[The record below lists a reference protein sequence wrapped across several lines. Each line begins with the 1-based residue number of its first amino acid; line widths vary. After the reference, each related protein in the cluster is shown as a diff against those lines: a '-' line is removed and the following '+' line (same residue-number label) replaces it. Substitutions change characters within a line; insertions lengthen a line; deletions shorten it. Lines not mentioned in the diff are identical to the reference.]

1 MLTDK
6 QNKMAEEI
14 IKRKNSSK
22 DRQETFGHISITNV
36 HNAKQNWDVLRKT
49 SNINQN
55 WEKRSQNE
63 DYQQVN

>member
-6 QNKMAEEI
+6 LNKMAEEI